1 MLSIKNAIAKE
12 RNAIIRDFDRI
23 NNLEMD
29 GSMSKD
35 VIPKLNK
42 HLKDVDETYFEH
54 MYHAL
59 TYAFTFAVLTITTL
73 IHAILPFTF
82 VETGSRKVRE
92 INKHIESRITSDN
105 TIELNIDKND

>member
-1 MLSIKNAIAKE
+1 
-12 RNAIIRDFDRI
+12 
-23 NNLEMD
+23 
-29 GSMSKD
+29 MSKN
-35 VIPKLNK
+35 VIPKLDK

-59 TYAFTFAVLTITTL
+59 GYTLTFALLTVTTL
-73 IHAILPFTF
+73 VHSILPFLF

-105 TIELNIDKND
+105 TIELNIDKDV